1 MNNIDEMKAKNVNA
15 YGSILGNRWVQLV
28 AAVVAMIMIANL
40 QYAWT
45 LFTTPLVTQ
54 LKSSLAVV
62 QYAFTLFIMFE
73 TFVQPAGGYLLDRFG
88 SKLMFIIAGLL
99 IGVGWSMMGQVNSVS
114 GLYFAYAM
122 AGVGAAIVYG
132 GCVSVAIRWFPDRRG
147 MASGIIAGAF
157 GLGSMPFVP
166 VIDRLLQG
174 SGVMQAFLVTGTLQG
189 IVIIVV
195 ALILRYPVGSKMPN
209 KKEEIAKLDQ
219 LQIGLSPTQM
229 LKTPNFWLIWSMF
242 FSISV
247 GGLII
252 TANTK
257 PFGKEMGIA
266 SSIIVLAV
274 MLNSLSNGIG
284 RVFWGWI
291 SDKLGRPR
299 TMFISFGLNAVFL
312 FILPVIGS
320 NSIFYVICMMCIMF
334 TWGQLFSLFPPTN
347 ADVFGSTY
355 AATNYG
361 FLYSGKGIASILGG
375 GLGAYL
381 ASSYGW
387 NVVFSCA
394 AVLSLYACI
403 MSLVLPRI
411 PKPVKK
417 QPVVSKKKVTETTH

>member
-1 MNNIDEMKAKNVNA
+1 MNNVDEMKVKNINA
-15 YGSILGNRWVQLV
+15 YGSILGNRWVQLI
-28 AAVVAMIMIANL
+28 AAVIAMVMIANL

-45 LFTTPLVTQ
+45 LFTTPLVAQ
-54 LKSSLAVV
+54 LKSSLTVI

-99 IGVGWSMMGQVNSVS
+99 IGSGWSMMGQVNSVT
-114 GLYFAYAM
+114 GLYFSYAM
-122 AGVGAAIVYG
+122 AGVGAAIIYG

-166 VIDRLLQG
+166 VIDNLLQS
-174 SGVMQAFLVTGTLQG
+174 SGVTKAFMVTGILQG
-189 IVIIVV
+189 IVIIIV

-219 LQIGLSPTQM
+219 SKIGFSPLQM
-229 LKTPNFWLIWSMF
+229 LKTPNFWIIWSMF

-266 SSIIVLAV
+266 SSVIVLAV
-274 MLNSLSNGIG
+274 MLNSLANGIG
-284 RVFWGWI
+284 RIFWGWI
-291 SDKLGRPR
+291 SDRLGRPK
-299 TMFISFGLNAVFL
+299 TMFISFGLNAIFL
-312 FILPVIGS
+312 FVLPIIGGNNILYIVCLM
-320 NSIFYVICMMCIMF
+320 FIMF

-381 ASSYGW
+381 ASSFGW

-394 AVLSLYACI
+394 AILSLYACI

-417 QPVVSKKKVTETTH
+417 QPVVSKEETTKTTT

>member
-1 MNNIDEMKAKNVNA
+1 
-15 YGSILGNRWVQLV
+15 
-28 AAVVAMIMIANL
+28 
-40 QYAWT
+40 
-45 LFTTPLVTQ
+45 
-54 LKSSLAVV
+54 
-62 QYAFTLFIMFE
+62 
-73 TFVQPAGGYLLDRFG
+73 
-88 SKLMFIIAGLL
+88 
-99 IGVGWSMMGQVNSVS
+99 
-114 GLYFAYAM
+114 
-122 AGVGAAIVYG
+122 
-132 GCVSVAIRWFPDRRG
+132 

-157 GLGSMPFVP
+157 GLGSMPFIP
-166 VIDRLLQG
+166 IINNLLQN
-174 SGVMQAFLVTGTLQG
+174 SGVTQAFLVTGVLQG
-189 IVIIVV
+189 IIILIV

-209 KKEEIAKLDQ
+209 KKEEISKLDQ
-219 LQIGLSPTQM
+219 SKIGFSPLQM
-229 LKTPNFWLIWSMF
+229 LKTPNFWIIWSMF

-274 MLNSLSNGIG
+274 MLNSLANGIG
-284 RVFWGWI
+284 RIFWGWI
-291 SDKLGRPR
+291 SDRLGRPK

-312 FILPVIGS
+312 FVLPIIGGNNILYI
-320 NSIFYVICMMCIMF
+320 ICLMLIMF
-334 TWGQLFSLFPPTN
+334 TWGQLFSLFPPIN

-381 ASSYGW
+381 ATSYGW

-417 QPVVSKKKVTETTH
+417 QPVVIKEEVTKTTE

>member
-219 LQIGLSPTQM
+219 LQIGFSPIQM